1 MIGFILCFTLQRI
14 LEALRNRTGTY
25 LESLLLL
32 VNHQE
37 AFFISGQLP
46 MLSYFATGPRD
57 SGGISAQVDHSCH
70 FPRLLPPFQLLSSIC
85 GVPILHSHTEL
96 YGVQEFAA
104 TCYEGGKNIQE
115 EACEILQALS
125 LIIFVEN
132 NGFGIQPTGV

>member
-1 MIGFILCFTLQRI
+1 MIGFILCFTLRRI

-70 FPRLLPPFQLLSSIC
+70 FPRLLPPNYSSQSAVYPFFIPIQNFMACKSLL
-85 GVPILHSHTEL
+85 LHAMRGERIYKRKLVKS
-96 YGVQEFAA
+96 YRP
-104 TCYEGGKNIQE
+104 C
-115 EACEILQALS
+115 
-125 LIIFVEN
+125 
-132 NGFGIQPTGV
+132 P